1 MDRNRGRKRKNAE
14 EEESETSFKKT
25 LTSADGYSGPEDEG
39 TDHHGHTMDDVQAH
53 TSRTEQS
60 AADSAMHASNSETA
74 AALTTMADLLASAAP
89 SQDAHISDHHHQEQ
103 QRQHHEH
110 DNGSNSSGGVSADV
124 LRMQQQ
130 LQQQIEPEANSR
142 LTREQI
148 MESMTGIPT
157 MRQIIDN
164 DFQRQEQNGSE
175 EDRAH
180 MRQMDA
186 HAAATAEAT
195 SVLMNLGDA
204 SAILASLKPSLHLP
218 ESEQPSDR
226 QDIHHGSRHDTPEEF
241 NGQEAEHDQTQGEEE
256 ALPPIISNRKS
267 SGPGIRRRF
276 ESPEL
281 PTTDPEALARTL
293 EQQLEIDLAVRTS
306 TNPLHTKWLMATA
319 LKDKGIAYKTG
330 TFSTN
335 EDDIIRRTIKEYVIR
350 NKMPEDAIQRW
361 FNNGSSGRGRLEKND
376 LKALWV
382 EIAVRLQTRPL
393 LNIYLHV
400 RRMFHPQNNVGAWS
414 KEDDQKLVELHAK
427 HKGQWTTIG
436 QELGRMADS
445 CRDRYRNHL
454 KDLSTMVTGPWQPQ
468 EDEQLLRIMQELA
481 LKQGKASIL
490 DSNPMWTQISERM
503 GGTRTRHQCRHR
515 FSQTLQ
521 PRLERGEWTGPS
533 SAAAA
538 AAAAVAANASS
549 AAAAVKQQQQQLQHQ
564 QQQQHQQHHH
574 QSGSTSPHR
583 SDENK
588 TASAQDVILLAAA
601 LQGVLPETP
610 DSNNLW
616 SQAMNRMGE
625 AGGDHL
631 HGDLHPGPLSNND
644 PFTAAALAAA
654 ASLPL
659 PSFVPKAPKGPIR
672 RRGGLQQQLD
682 VLRLIQE
689 YGYTDHVD
697 INWSDIA
704 QRLRDDV
711 QESNAI
717 QLAKIIQTHDQLDSK
732 KQQQIQDGDTNAAAA
747 AAATAAMAAAV
758 AAAQAEA
765 VASLQRIPA
774 ANQIARTFMS
784 SRCKT
789 EGYRSMTLKQV
800 VKIMMEDVERRIQQ
814 RRRGSSG
821 SQLSASQQAES
832 DEGASASSSSSTYP
846 HSSTTTTGAMLQQQ
860 EINDAAQQAAIEA
873 LSAQYS
879 FLQQQYNDEFH
890 NRERGPHDH
899 GIHLSVAED
908 GTETLVYPAHS
919 SSSTSSIPKLTP
931 AEFELQSQNRAL
943 AERMLNVAFTN
954 SDMNNTSAAAAAA
967 ASNSAHQK
975 KQQAQATR
983 QLLSALKSDEFPT
996 GESSEVN
1003 NEAAGAEHS
1012 EVQQN

>member
-1 MDRNRGRKRKNAE
+1 
-14 EEESETSFKKT
+14 
-25 LTSADGYSGPEDEG
+25 
-39 TDHHGHTMDDVQAH
+39 
-53 TSRTEQS
+53 
-60 AADSAMHASNSETA
+60 
-74 AALTTMADLLASAAP
+74 
-89 SQDAHISDHHHQEQ
+89 
-103 QRQHHEH
+103 
-110 DNGSNSSGGVSADV
+110 
-124 LRMQQQ
+124 
-130 LQQQIEPEANSR
+130 
-142 LTREQI
+142 
-148 MESMTGIPT
+148 
-157 MRQIIDN
+157 
-164 DFQRQEQNGSE
+164 
-175 EDRAH
+175 
-180 MRQMDA
+180 
-186 HAAATAEAT
+186 
-195 SVLMNLGDA
+195 
-204 SAILASLKPSLHLP
+204 
-218 ESEQPSDR
+218 
-226 QDIHHGSRHDTPEEF
+226 
-241 NGQEAEHDQTQGEEE
+241 
-256 ALPPIISNRKS
+256 
-267 SGPGIRRRF
+267 
-276 ESPEL
+276 
-281 PTTDPEALARTL
+281 
-293 EQQLEIDLAVRTS
+293 
-306 TNPLHTKWLMATA
+306 
-319 LKDKGIAYKTG
+319 
-330 TFSTN
+330 
-335 EDDIIRRTIKEYVIR
+335 
-350 NKMPEDAIQRW
+350 
-361 FNNGSSGRGRLEKND
+361 
-376 LKALWV
+376 
-382 EIAVRLQTRPL
+382 
-393 LNIYLHV
+393 
-400 RRMFHPQNNVGAWS
+400 MFHPQNNVGAWS
-414 KEDDQKLVELHAK
+414 KEDDDKLVELHAK

-564 QQQQHQQHHH
+564 QQQQQHHH
-574 QSGSTSPHR
+574 QSGSNSPHR
-583 SDENK
+583 TDENK
-588 TASAQDVILLAAA
+588 TASAQDVMLLAAA
-601 LQGVLPETP
+601 LQGVLPETA

-616 SQAMNRMGE
+616 SQAMNRMGDT
-625 AGGDHL
+625 GGDHL
-631 HGDLHPGPLSNND
+631 HGGDMHPGPLSNND

-758 AAAQAEA
+758 SAAQSEA

-821 SQLSASQQAES
+821 SQLNTSQLAES
-832 DEGASASSSSSTYP
+832 DEGTGASSSSMSAYP
-846 HSSTTTTGAMLQQQ
+846 HSSTTGAMLQQQ

-873 LSAQYS
+873 LTAQYS
-879 FLQQQYNDEFH
+879 FLQQQYHDEFH
-890 NRERGPHDH
+890 NRHNGRGPHDH
-899 GIHLSVAED
+899 GVHLSVDED
-908 GTETLVYPAHS
+908 GTETLVYPSH
-919 SSSTSSIPKLTP
+919 SSSTSSIPKLSP

-967 ASNSAHQK
+967 AAASNSAHQK

-983 QLLSALKSDEFPT
+983 QLLSALKSDDFPT
-996 GESSEVN
+996 GESSDVHGGGS
-1003 NEAAGAEHS
+1003 GADHAE
-1012 EVQQN
+1012 EQQS

>member
-1 MDRNRGRKRKNAE
+1 
-14 EEESETSFKKT
+14 
-25 LTSADGYSGPEDEG
+25 
-39 TDHHGHTMDDVQAH
+39 
-53 TSRTEQS
+53 
-60 AADSAMHASNSETA
+60 
-74 AALTTMADLLASAAP
+74 
-89 SQDAHISDHHHQEQ
+89 
-103 QRQHHEH
+103 
-110 DNGSNSSGGVSADV
+110 
-124 LRMQQQ
+124 
-130 LQQQIEPEANSR
+130 
-142 LTREQI
+142 
-148 MESMTGIPT
+148 
-157 MRQIIDN
+157 
-164 DFQRQEQNGSE
+164 
-175 EDRAH
+175 
-180 MRQMDA
+180 
-186 HAAATAEAT
+186 
-195 SVLMNLGDA
+195 
-204 SAILASLKPSLHLP
+204 
-218 ESEQPSDR
+218 
-226 QDIHHGSRHDTPEEF
+226 
-241 NGQEAEHDQTQGEEE
+241 
-256 ALPPIISNRKS
+256 
-267 SGPGIRRRF
+267 
-276 ESPEL
+276 
-281 PTTDPEALARTL
+281 
-293 EQQLEIDLAVRTS
+293 
-306 TNPLHTKWLMATA
+306 
-319 LKDKGIAYKTG
+319 
-330 TFSTN
+330 
-335 EDDIIRRTIKEYVIR
+335 
-350 NKMPEDAIQRW
+350 
-361 FNNGSSGRGRLEKND
+361 
-376 LKALWV
+376 
-382 EIAVRLQTRPL
+382 
-393 LNIYLHV
+393 
-400 RRMFHPQNNVGAWS
+400 
-414 KEDDQKLVELHAK
+414 
-427 HKGQWTTIG
+427 
-436 QELGRMADS
+436 
-445 CRDRYRNHL
+445 
-454 KDLSTMVTGPWQPQ
+454 MVTGPWQPQ

-549 AAAAVKQQQQQLQHQ
+549 AAAAVKHQQQQLQHHQ
-564 QQQQHQQHHH
+564 QQQQQHHH
-574 QSGSTSPHR
+574 QSGSNSPHR
-583 SDENK
+583 TDENK
-588 TASAQDVILLAAA
+588 TASAQDVMLLAAA

-610 DSNNLW
+610 DSNSLW

-625 AGGDHL
+625 ASGDHL
-631 HGDLHPGPLSNND
+631 HGGDMHPGPLSNND

-814 RRRGSSG
+814 RRRGSAG
-821 SQLSASQQAES
+821 SQLNASQQTEL
-832 DEGASASSSSSTYP
+832 DEGTGASSSSSSYP
-846 HSSTTTTGAMLQQQ
+846 HSFMTTTGAMLQQQ

-879 FLQQQYNDEFH
+879 FLQQQYHDEFH
-890 NRERGPHDH
+890 NRHNRGPNDH
-899 GIHLSVAED
+899 GVHLSVAED
-908 GTETLVYPAHS
+908 GTETVVYPSHSS
-919 SSSTSSIPKLTP
+919 SSSTSSIPKLSP

-983 QLLSALKSDEFPT
+983 QLLSALNSDEFP
-996 GESSEVN
+996 GGKSGDVNSEG
-1003 NEAAGAEHS
+1003 GAEHA
-1012 EVQQN
+1012 EEQQS